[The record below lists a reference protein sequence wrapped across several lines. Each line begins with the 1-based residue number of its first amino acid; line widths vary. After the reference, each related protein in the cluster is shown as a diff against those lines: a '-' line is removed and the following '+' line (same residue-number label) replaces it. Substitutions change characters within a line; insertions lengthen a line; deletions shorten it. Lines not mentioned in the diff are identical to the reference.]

1 MKKIRFLNLHIKW
14 SFSINRYK
22 RLTFELPIW
31 ADDVYIIKV
40 DNNFKIKYYKGS
52 EKFFIDLPKC
62 NHAEEIYLTPRTYKF
77 NGDRLYST
85 YREIIVE
92 IFY

>member
-1 MKKIRFLNLHIKW
+1 MKKCRFLNLHINW
-14 SFSINRYK
+14 SFSMLRFK
-22 RLTFELPIW
+22 QLTFELPVW
-31 ADDVYIIKV
+31 ADDVHVTKIH
-40 DNNFKIKYYKGS
+40 NTHKIKYYKGS
-52 EKFFIDLPKC
+52 KSFFIDLPKC
-62 NHAEEIYLTPRTYKF
+62 KSVDEIYLTPRTYKF